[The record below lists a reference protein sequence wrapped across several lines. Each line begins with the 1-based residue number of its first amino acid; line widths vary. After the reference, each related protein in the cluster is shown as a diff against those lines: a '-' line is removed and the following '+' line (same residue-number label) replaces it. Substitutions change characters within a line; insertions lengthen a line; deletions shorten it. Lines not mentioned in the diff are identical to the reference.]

1 MKKFLLSAFAMLLA
15 LTAGAQNFTVEKSLN
30 PQGVQ
35 APAFGAFK
43 APAKANLAANQRLVG
58 YFDTDD
64 CDNYVGVPRFT
75 GSNKVAIELTADD
88 LAPYYGKKIAGVR
101 FNLGQG
107 ETSTGVFVQNL
118 TLENGQIVDMAD
130 VATSDKSVTS
140 AAGAT
145 NTGEWHEVMFD
156 NKVELSSSF
165 QELFVGF
172 NYKQTSS
179 NYPIGV
185 NSKVDGPFF
194 MYANIPSSQGGKG
207 AAWYQFQSGGM
218 GLAIQ
223 LIVEGEFGQNNV
235 QPLDFGNV
243 MVAKGKT
250 KNVAVKFRNLGSKFT
265 SIDYTISL
273 DGKAGAEQHLDFGK
287 DYGVAGTHTIE
298 VPFAAASE
306 LGKNAVTLTV
316 TKVNGAENACAI
328 KTATGTLYTVEKEF
342 VKRSVVE
349 QYTGTT
355 CGFCPMGHVAMHN
368 MQELYGD
375 QFVGI
380 AMHQYDPYDPMYNDF
395 YNLGFEGA
403 PSCKVNRNGA
413 AMNPYSDMPK
423 AFKASL
429 EEMPLVDVTVEGA
442 FSEDTAYVY
451 AKASVESMISGD
463 YEIAYMLIA
472 DNLSGT
478 TSKWKQHNY
487 LTQGARNN
495 PYKSKSSMPE
505 DLQFLWDEPS
515 SYAATY
521 NDVLIASSYVSSK
534 NKATLPSL
542 VANGT
547 VNSYYTLTMPTK
559 KALKNTIRS
568 CGNEVYVIAMV
579 LDKKTGA
586 IVNARKA
593 KVADFG
599 TTGIE
604 NVNNS
609 SEATVVARYN
619 VNGVQIAAPV
629 KGINIVKMSDGTTH
643 KVLVK

>member
-64 CDNYVGVPRFT
+64 CDNYVGVPKFT

-165 QELFVGF
+165 QNLFVGF

-194 MYANIPSSQGGKG
+194 MYANIPASQGGNG
-207 AAWYQFQSGGM
+207 ENWYQFQSGGM

-223 LIVEGEFGQNNV
+223 LIVEGDFGQNNV
-235 QPLDFGNV
+235 QPLNFGNV

-287 DYGVAGTHTIE
+287 DYGVGGTHTVEI
-298 VPFAAASE
+298 PFAADSKI
-306 LGKNAVTLTV
+306 GTSTVTLTV
-316 TKVNGAENACAI
+316 TKVNGVENANAT
-328 KTATGTLYTVEKEF
+328 KTATGTLYTVEREF

-349 QYTGTT
+349 EGTGTD
-355 CGFCPMGHVAMHN
+355 CGYCPRGHVVMHN
-368 MQELYGD
+368 MHNLYGD
-375 QFVGI
+375 QFIGI
-380 AMHQYDPYDPMYNDF
+380 ALHQRSSTDPMYNVSYD
-395 YNLGFEGA
+395 LGFTSF
-403 PSCKVNRNGA
+403 PQCMVNRSN
-413 AMNPYSDMPK
+413 NFWDPYEQMP
-423 AFKASL
+423 AVLKASL
-429 EEMPLVDVTVEGA
+429 NEIALAEVTVAGTFAE
-442 FSEDTAYVY
+442 EDTKVNAT
-451 AKASVESMISGD
+451 ASVESLVAGD
-463 YEIAYMLIA
+463 YNLAFMLTA
-472 DNLSGT
+472 DGLTGKTNS
-478 TSKWKQHNY
+478 WKQQNY
-487 LTQGARNN
+487 FCKGHAVN

-505 DLQFLWDEPS
+505 DIQFLWDKGS
-515 SYAATY
+515 SYVETY
-521 NDVLIASSYVSSK
+521 NDVLISSSYVNNN
-534 NKATLPSL
+534 NKATLPTL

-547 VNSYYTLTMPTK
+547 VSSEYTLKMPTK
-559 KALKNTIRS
+559 RTLKEAIKHDQ
-568 CGNEVYVIAMV
+568 VYVVALL

-586 IVNARKA
+586 IVNAGRA
-593 KVADFG
+593 RVTG
-599 TTGIE
+599 STGIE
-604 NVNNS
+604 DITTGT
-609 SEATVVARYN
+609 EATVVARYN

-629 KGINIVKMSDGTTH
+629 KGINIVKMSDGTTR

>member
-118 TLENGQIVDMAD
+118 TLENGQIVDMTD

-140 AAGAT
+140 AAGAK

-156 NKVELSSSF
+156 QKVELNSSF
-165 QELFVGF
+165 QNLFVGF

-223 LIVEGEFGQNNV
+223 LIVEGDFGQNNV

-250 KNVAVKFRNLGSKFT
+250 KNVAISFRNLGSKFT

-287 DYGVAGTHTIE
+287 DYGVGGTHTVEI
-298 VPFAAASE
+298 PFAADSKI
-306 LGKNAVTLTV
+306 GTSTVTLTI
-316 TKVNGAENACAI
+316 TKVNGEKNANAT
-328 KTATGTLYTVEKEF
+328 KTATGTLYTVEREF
-342 VKRSVVE
+342 VKRFVVE
-349 QYTGTT
+349 EGTGTD
-355 CGFCPMGHVAMHN
+355 CGYCPRGHVAMHN
-368 MQELYGD
+368 MHNLYGD
-375 QFVGI
+375 QFIGI
-380 AMHQYDPYDPMYNDF
+380 ALHQRSATDPMYNVSYD
-395 YNLGFEGA
+395 LGFTSF
-403 PSCKVNRNGA
+403 PQCMVNRSN
-413 AMNPYSDMPK
+413 NFWDPYEQMPTVL
-423 AFKASL
+423 KASL
-429 EEMPLVDVTVEGA
+429 NEIALAEVTVAGTFAE
-442 FSEDTAYVY
+442 EDTKVNAT
-451 AKASVESMISGD
+451 ASVESLVAGD
-463 YEIAYMLIA
+463 YNLAFMLTA
-472 DNLSGT
+472 DGLTGKTNS
-478 TSKWKQHNY
+478 WKQQNY
-487 LTQGARNN
+487 FCKGHAGN

-505 DLQFLWDEPS
+505 DIQFLWDKGS
-515 SYAATY
+515 SYVETY
-521 NDVLIASSYVSSK
+521 NDVLISSSYVNNN
-534 NKATLPSL
+534 NKATLPTL

-547 VNSYYTLTMPTK
+547 VSSEYTLKMPTK
-559 KALKNTIRS
+559 KTLKEAIKHDQ
-568 CGNEVYVIAMV
+568 VYVVALL

-586 IVNARKA
+586 IVNAGRA
-593 KVADFG
+593 RVTG
-599 TTGIE
+599 STGIE
-604 NVNNS
+604 DVTTGT
-609 SEATVVARYN
+609 EATVVARYN

-629 KGINIVKMSDGTTH
+629 KGINIVKMSDGTTR

>member
-35 APAFGAFK
+35 ASAFGAFK

-64 CDNYVGVPRFT
+64 CDNYVGVPKFT

-118 TLENGQIVDMAD
+118 TLENGQIVDMTEI
-130 VATSDKSVTS
+130 ATSDKSVTS
-140 AAGAT
+140 AAGAK

-156 NKVELSSSF
+156 QKVELNSSF
-165 QELFVGF
+165 QNLFVGF

-223 LIVEGEFGQNNV
+223 LIVEGDFGQNNV

-250 KNVAVKFRNLGSKFT
+250 KNVAISFRNLGSKFT
-265 SIDYTISL
+265 SIDYTIAL

-287 DYGVAGTHTIE
+287 DFGLGGTHTVEI
-298 VPFAAASE
+298 PFAAASE
-306 LGKNAVTLTV
+306 LGNNAITLTV

-328 KTATGTLYTVEKEF
+328 KTATGTLYTVEREF

-349 QYTGTT
+349 QFTGTG
-355 CGFCPMGHVAMHN
+355 CGYCPSGHVAMHN
-368 MQELYGD
+368 MHNLYGD
-375 QFVGI
+375 QFIGI
-380 AMHQYDPYDPMYNDF
+380 ALHQFNQSDPMYNISYD
-395 YNLGFEGA
+395 LGFTGA
-403 PSCKVNRNGA
+403 PQCMVNRSSGVLA
-413 AMNPYSDMPK
+413 PYEQMPE
-423 AFKASL
+423 ALKASL
-429 EEMPLVDVTVEGA
+429 NEIALAEVTVAGT
-442 FSEDTAYVY
+442 FTDEDTKVNAT
-451 AKASVESMISGD
+451 ASVESLVAGD
-463 YEIAYMLIA
+463 YDIAFMLTA
-472 DNLSGT
+472 DGLTGET
-478 TSKWKQHNY
+478 TSWKQHNY
-487 LTQGARNN
+487 FCKGGGRYNSQA
-495 PYKSKSSMPE
+495 SMPD
-505 DLQFLWDEPS
+505 DLKFLWDMGS
-515 SYAATY
+515 SYVETY
-521 NDVLIASSYVSSK
+521 NDVLIASSYVSSN
-534 NKATLPSL
+534 NKATLPTL

-547 VNSYYTLTMPTK
+547 VSSEYTMKMPTKEALK
-559 KALKNTIRS
+559 KALKLDQI
-568 CGNEVYVIAMV
+568 YVVALL

-586 IVNARKA
+586 IVNAGRA
-593 KVADFG
+593 RVTG
-599 TTGIE
+599 STGIE
-604 NVNNS
+604 DVTTGS
-609 SEATVVARYN
+609 KATVVARYN

-629 KGINIVKMSDGTTH
+629 KGINIVKMSDGTTR

>member
-287 DYGVAGTHTIE
+287 DYGLGGTHTVEI
-298 VPFAAASE
+298 PFAAASE
-306 LGKNAVTLTV
+306 LGKNAVSLTV

-328 KTATGTLYTVEKEF
+328 KTATGTLYTVEREF

-349 QYTGTT
+349 EFTGTG
-355 CGFCPMGHVAMHN
+355 CGFCPRGHVGMHK
-368 MQELYGD
+368 MRDLYGD

-380 AMHQYDPYDPMYNDF
+380 AMHQFNSSDPMYYTS
-395 YNLGFEGA
+395 YNLNFQGA
-403 PSCKVNRNGA
+403 PSCMVNRSSGDLD
-413 AMNPYSDMPK
+413 PYDDLPK

-451 AKASVESMISGD
+451 AKASIESLVSGD
-463 YEIAYMLIA
+463 YDIAYMLIA

-478 TSKWKQHNY
+478 TSKWKQSSY
-487 LTQGARNN
+487 
-495 PYKSKSSMPE
+495 YSKTAGKFPSKNKIPE
-505 DLQFLWDEPS
+505 DLQFLWDEPA

-521 NDVLIASSYVSSK
+521 NDVLIASSYSNSK
-534 NKATLPSL
+534 NKATLPTL
-542 VANGT
+542 VENGS

-559 KALKNTIRS
+559 KALKETIRS
-568 CGNEVYVIAMV
+568 CGNEVYVVAVV

-629 KGINIVKMSDGTTH
+629 KGINIVKMSDGTTR